1 MRPAFHAPTLS
12 SMATSSDTR
21 TPATVGEH
29 AVVLGASLA
38 GLATAVTLTHR
49 FDKVTIVERDAP
61 PRAGEPRRGVP
72 QGRHAHLLLPAGMRG
87 LSELLPGFIDDLLDQ
102 GAHVIA
108 AAEFRFHLRGGRLA
122 LDDTAL
128 AISGAT
134 RPLIEGIVRERVR
147 ALPGV
152 RIVDGCDV
160 VGLASSAD
168 RTRVTGARI
177 RARTGQ
183 AEVKAITASLVVD
196 ATGRASRSPRWL
208 ADLGYT
214 EPQEERLD
222 VGVHYTTRLFRRDPA
237 DLGGCRHVAVGMPP
251 GDGRGGLALAVEG
264 GRWLVTLVGSQ
275 GKRPPAPLSGF
286 VEYTRSLW
294 QPDLH
299 EIVAGAEPLGDASIG
314 AFPAYLRR
322 RYDRLRRFPGRYVV
336 IGDALC
342 SLNPVYAQGMSV
354 AIREA
359 HVLGHVLDRHGLDGA
374 GSRFLRRA
382 MRDVDDAWLMATG
395 TDLADPAVEGTRRA
409 SWRLVNAYMSRLLPV
424 AHRDPVVA
432 NAFLEVSGMV
442 ARPQRIMRPRIA
454 LRVLCGG
461 RRTANSSSKGTNQSA
476 QTSSADANCRTA

>member
-1 MRPAFHAPTLS
+1 
-12 SMATSSDTR
+12 MATSSDTR
-21 TPATVGEH
+21 TPAMVGDH

-38 GLATAVTLTHR
+38 GLATAATLSHR
-49 FDKVTIVERDAP
+49 FDTVTIVERDAP
-61 PRAGEPRRGVP
+61 PRASEPRHGVP

-87 LSELLPGFIDDLLDQ
+87 LAELLPGFIDDLPDH
-102 GAHVIA
+102 GAHVITA
-108 AAEFRFHLRGGRLA
+108 SEFRFHLRGGRLA

-128 AISGAT
+128 VISGAT

-147 ALPGV
+147 ALPGI

-168 RTRVTGARI
+168 RTRVTGARV

-183 AEVKAITASLVVD
+183 AEVKTVTASLVVD

-208 ADLGYT
+208 ADLGYA

-237 DLGGCRHVAVGMPP
+237 DLGGCRHVTVGIPP

-264 GRWLVTLVGSQ
+264 GRWLVTLVGSR
-275 GKRPPAPLSGF
+275 GKRPPAPLSEF
-286 VEYTRSLW
+286 VEYARSLW

-299 EIVAGAEPLGDASIG
+299 EIVAGAAPLGDASVG
-314 AFPAYLRR
+314 AYPAYLRR
-322 RYDRLRRFPGRYVV
+322 RYDRLRPFPDRYVV
-336 IGDALC
+336 LGDALC
-342 SLNPVYAQGMSV
+342 SLNPLYAQGMSV

-359 HVLGHVLDRHGLDGA
+359 HVLGHVLDRHELDGV

-382 MRDVDDAWLMATG
+382 MQDVDAAWLMATG
-395 TDLADPAVEGTRRA
+395 ADLADPAVEGSRPA
-409 SWRLVNAYMSRLLPV
+409 SWRLVNAYLSRLLPV

-432 NAFLEVSGMV
+432 NAFLEVTGMV
-442 ARPQRIMRPRIA
+442 ARPQHIMRPRIA
-454 LRVLCGG
+454 LRVLWGG
-461 RRTANSSSKGTNQSA
+461 RRTANPNSGRTMKSA
-476 QTSSADANCRTA
+476 QSSCADASSRLA